1 MSSMHRRT
9 KIVCTIGPATRSP
22 EMIEKLIDA
31 GMNVARLNFSHAT
44 HAIHRE
50 QIQVVREVSARKN
63 ANIAILMDLQ
73 GPKMR
78 TGKLIAPHRIL
89 LEPGAN
95 FTITAEK
102 LIGDV
107 NRVSTTYENLPYDV
121 RPGDRILLSDGTM
134 ELGVTEVAPPEVRC
148 IVVRGGE
155 LGESKGINLPGVRI
169 AEPSLTEKDKIDV
182 ALSIKENVDFIALS
196 FVRAADDIRQ
206 LRKLLLDAGS
216 EIGIVA
222 KIERPEALEEFEEI
236 AALSDGIM
244 VARGDL
250 GVEVDFEDVPSIQK
264 HLIQKCNELGV
275 PVITATQMLES
286 MVECGRPTRAEVTDV
301 ANAICDGTDAVM
313 LSAETASGLY
323 PIEACSVM
331 ARVARKTDD
340 EMRKTLSDR
349 RMRELRRGDL
359 KKRRRGLAGVRV
371 NSYADAV
378 GQAAYRMSESL
389 DINRIVC
396 FTSSGYTAGAIARYR
411 PGVRI
416 TAITN
421 KEITCRKCALYW
433 GVSAVLTDDF
443 DLIEVMVNEVE
454 EQLLR
459 HGAAEL
465 GDTILI
471 VAGTP
476 LAVGG
481 RTNLLKLHQ
490 VGDVPEEIATD
501 LETS

>member
-1 MSSMHRRT
+1 MSMHRRT

-31 GMNVARLNFSHAT
+31 GMNVARLNFSHGS
-44 HAIHRE
+44 HEIHRK
-50 QIQVVREVSARKN
+50 QIHVIREVARRKS

-73 GPKMR
+73 GPKIR
-78 TGKLIAPHRIL
+78 TGKLEPPHRIT
-89 LEPGAN
+89 LEPGAP
-95 FTITAEK
+95 FTITSTGI
-102 LIGDV
+102 IGSRE
-107 NRVSTTYENLPYDV
+107 RVSTTYENLPNDV
-121 RPGDRILLSDGTM
+121 KPGDRILLSDGTM
-134 ELGVTEVAPPEVRC
+134 ELAVESVAGSDVHCR
-148 IVVRGGE
+148 VVRGGE
-155 LGESKGINLPGVRI
+155 LGESKGINLPGVQI
-169 AEPSLTEKDKIDV
+169 AEPSLTEKDRLDV
-182 ALSIKENVDFIALS
+182 ALSIEEEADFIALS
-196 FVRAADDIRQ
+196 FVRSADDIRG
-206 LRKLLLDAGS
+206 LRALLAES
-216 EIGIVA
+216 NSPIGIVA

-236 AALSDGIM
+236 ATLSDGVM

-250 GVEVDFEDVPSIQK
+250 GVEVDFEEVPSIQK
-264 HLIQKCNELGV
+264 RLIQTCNELGV

-301 ANAICDGTDAVM
+301 ANAIYDGTDAVM
-313 LSAETASGLY
+313 LSAETASGRY

-340 EMRKTLSDR
+340 EMRDRVQDR
-349 RMRELRRGDL
+349 RMRDLRRDVL
-359 KKRRRGLAGVRV
+359 AKRRRGLAGVHH
-371 NSYADAV
+371 NSYADAI
-378 GQAAYRMSESL
+378 GQAVYRMSESL

-396 FTSSGYTAGAIARYR
+396 FTSTGYTASAIARFR

-421 KEITCRKCALYW
+421 NPVTCRKCALFW
-433 GVSAVLTDDF
+433 GVSGVLTKDF
-443 DLIEVMVNEVE
+443 DLIEVMVHEVE

-459 HGAAEL
+459 HEAAEC

-481 RTNLLKLHQ
+481 RTNMLKLHTI
-490 VGDVPEEIATD
+490 GD
-501 LETS
+501 ETENPGNRCGGE